1 MHEMHVEFFQAYDIC
16 GMVMRVFY
24 DINICRFL
32 KDDEKLSKKPSFFC
46 Q

>member
-1 MHEMHVEFFQAYDIC
+1 MHKMHVEFFQAYDIS

-32 KDDEKLSKKPSFFC
+32 KDDEKLSKKPSFFG